1 MYGDCGGGSDSA
13 AGSPSGDISAIESY
27 FGGLE
32 GEIDPSKITTK
43 KDVIKALQ
51 LHAKTLISI
60 RLSQP
65 ATPISQALKDFR
77 RERVLFNEVPFIPD
91 KTDSHRNVAFAMTLK
106 EYILRLRRSFT
117 GCDNS
122 CVSTSSSGAPSR
134 KQSFSVSNS
143 GTASSTD
150 DDAKISKSAAAVEG
164 PATPKYNEHG
174 EELLDLEGMTS
185 QNLILQRA
193 CRTSAGSDSF
203 FMVQSLFAT
212 VQGTFVTQRTNI
224 LGFVPFVNGEPP
236 VQVDVFVQEREEKEE
251 KEEKD
256 VTEGPAPSST
266 DAKAAEDAEGSLSTV
281 FSGLEGSAGTGTSP
295 DEHEHGAAAETEP
308 LSVAH
313 ADADADAAAS
323 TGCIGTSPDEN
334 TVTMDLIARIKVCNS
349 FAVYD
354 EDIIDLI
361 AGEPETDPPP
371 WLELETV
378 ITDHMNFRT
387 GEQHRVLE
395 VQVFT
400 PETGKYYPP
409 LEVRSA

>member
-1 MYGDCGGGSDSA
+1 MYGDCGGRTSDSQ
-13 AGSPSGDISAIESY
+13 AGSPHGEISAIESY

-32 GEIDPSKITTK
+32 GEIDPAKITTK

-65 ATPISQALKDFR
+65 STPISQALKDFR

-106 EYILRLRRSFT
+106 EYITRLRRSFQ

-122 CVSTSSSGAPSR
+122 SLSTSSSGAPSR
-134 KQSFSVSNS
+134 KQSFSVNS
-143 GTASSTD
+143 CGAENSTASD
-150 DDAKISKSAAAVEG
+150 DDSKIPISAKNKSAADE
-164 PATPKYNEHG
+164 PETKHDEHG
-174 EELLDLEGMTS
+174 DELLNLERMTS
-185 QNLILQRA
+185 QNIILQRA
-193 CRTSAGSDSF
+193 CRTSAGADSF

-212 VQGTFVTQRTNI
+212 VEGTFVTQRTNI
-224 LGFVPFVNGEPP
+224 VGFVPFVNGEPP
-236 VQVDVFVQEREEKEE
+236 VQVEVFVQETDKSKRPHPSNPEKSVNVEEKAR
-251 KEEKD
+251 D
-256 VTEGPAPSST
+256 G
-266 DAKAAEDAEGSLSTV
+266 LNTV
-281 FSGLEGSAGTGTSP
+281 FSGAGGCV
-295 DEHEHGAAAETEP
+295 GAPPAHTREPQAAQ
-308 LSVAH
+308 
-313 ADADADAAAS
+313 AAS
-323 TGCIGTSPDEN
+323 IEGNGHIPDAG
-334 TVTMDLIARIKVCNS
+334 MDLVARIKVCNS

-354 EDIIDLI
+354 EDIIDQI

-400 PETGKYYPP
+400 PGNGKYYPP
-409 LEVRSA
+409 LEANRL